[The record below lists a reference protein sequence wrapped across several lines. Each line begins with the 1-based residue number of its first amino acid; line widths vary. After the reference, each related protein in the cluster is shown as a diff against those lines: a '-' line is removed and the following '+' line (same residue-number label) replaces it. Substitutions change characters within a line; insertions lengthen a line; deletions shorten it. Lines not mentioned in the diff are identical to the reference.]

1 MIFCDKDG
9 EMIQDKSVDLNA
21 LGRRMTDEGL
31 SISPQVNDNMCSI
44 LEAFGDIVYEERVVK
59 MQEKVEE
66 KKNMAIKKE
75 VDPKFIDVTQRL
87 VSFKDFDTAIRRI

>member
-1 MIFCDKDG
+1 
-9 EMIQDKSVDLNA
+9 
-21 LGRRMTDEGL
+21 MTDEGL

>member
-1 MIFCDKDG
+1 
-9 EMIQDKSVDLNA
+9 
-21 LGRRMTDEGL
+21 MTDEGL

-75 VDPKFIDVTQRL
+75 ADPKFIDVTQRL
-87 VSFKDFDTAIRRI
+87 VSFKDFDSAIRRI

>member
-75 VDPKFIDVTQRL
+75 ADPKFIDVTQRL
-87 VSFKDFDTAIRRI
+87 VSFKDFDTAIRRT

>member
-1 MIFCDKDG
+1 
-9 EMIQDKSVDLNA
+9 
-21 LGRRMTDEGL
+21 MTDEGL

-75 VDPKFIDVTQRL
+75 ADPKFIDVTQRL

>member
-75 VDPKFIDVTQRL
+75 ADPKFIDVTQIL